1 MSNTLQDAFTLANQY
16 INNNRLVDAESI
28 LKNIL
33 TQHPKHHGAMNS
45 LGIIA
50 FKSGKLPLAIQM
62 VINAVRINKNI
73 GLYHRNLSE
82 LFRLNKQ
89 TDQAILAGKNATDL
103 MPDDATAFY
112 NLGLAYA
119 SNNQPEDAIVCY
131 KIATSLSPSYVEA
144 WNNMG
149 NLYAEQGEMIDARA
163 CFYQAIQANP
173 KAIDAHYNL
182 SALKTFVDDDEQ
194 YELLKSL
201 DNEADSLPT
210 DAQIQLQF
218 TLGKAHED
226 TKNYTAALT
235 AYTKGNALYRA
246 QYHYDENADIQNH
259 HHIEQVYNSAFI
271 QRFKNVGSND
281 KSAIFIIGMPRS
293 GTTLVEQIL
302 SSHSAIHGAGEISA
316 LSQVMNAFSAPES
329 LFYPTKLQ
337 EEDFAKLGILY
348 SEKIKSLTN
357 DANKQF
363 ICNKTP
369 NNYLHLGLI
378 KLMLPNAK
386 IIHVLRDPM
395 DSCFSCY
402 AKLFSENVN
411 FTYSQE
417 ELGRYYARYREL
429 MKYWENALPENS
441 IYTIHYENLIANLE
455 TETKNLLN
463 YVGVNFEEACLDFQN
478 TQRKVNTASIAQV
491 RKPLYT
497 SSIARWENF
506 SEGLQPLL
514 DIVKNYR

>member
-1 MSNTLQDAFTLANQY
+1 
-16 INNNRLVDAESI
+16 
-28 LKNIL
+28 
-33 TQHPKHHGAMNS
+33 
-45 LGIIA
+45 
-50 FKSGKLPLAIQM
+50 
-62 VINAVRINKNI
+62 
-73 GLYHRNLSE
+73 
-82 LFRLNKQ
+82 
-89 TDQAILAGKNATDL
+89 
-103 MPDDATAFY
+103 
-112 NLGLAYA
+112 
-119 SNNQPEDAIVCY
+119 
-131 KIATSLSPSYVEA
+131 
-144 WNNMG
+144 
-149 NLYAEQGEMIDARA
+149 
-163 CFYQAIQANP
+163 
-173 KAIDAHYNL
+173 
-182 SALKTFVDDDEQ
+182 
-194 YELLKSL
+194 
-201 DNEADSLPT
+201 
-210 DAQIQLQF
+210 
-218 TLGKAHED
+218 
-226 TKNYTAALT
+226 
-235 AYTKGNALYRA
+235 
-246 QYHYDENADIQNH
+246 
-259 HHIEQVYNSAFI
+259 
-271 QRFKNVGSND
+271 
-281 KSAIFIIGMPRS
+281 
-293 GTTLVEQIL
+293 
-302 SSHSAIHGAGEISA
+302 
-316 LSQVMNAFSAPES
+316 MNAFSAPES

-357 DANKQF
+357 DANKP
-363 ICNKTP
+363 IMCNKTP